1 MQKKRKL
8 GKNEYIDLRQFA
20 LRSKDLEKFNEFE
33 DCYKRYKKFL
43 FMLLKDVDFNVNY
56 CGVKIEPQ
64 DYYKDNELD
73 LLFHLIENKNPKGIM
88 ISEKKDTKCKIKT
101 F

>member
-20 LRSKDLEKFNEFE
+20 LRSKDLENFNEFE
-33 DCYKRYKKFL
+33 DYYKRYKKFL

-56 CGVKIEPQ
+56 YGVKIEPQ

-88 ISEKKDTKCKIKT
+88 ISEKRIQNAK
-101 F
+101 